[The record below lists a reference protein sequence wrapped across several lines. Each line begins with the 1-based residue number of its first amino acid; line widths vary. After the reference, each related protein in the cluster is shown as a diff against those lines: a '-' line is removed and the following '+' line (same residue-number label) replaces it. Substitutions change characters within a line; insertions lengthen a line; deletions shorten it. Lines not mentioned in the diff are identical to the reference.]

1 VKRSVRDESTW
12 VVTHFVH
19 GSNARNL
26 SVQLSLFST
35 SKNALSFLLC
45 LCLLFN
51 KIGDKGRT
59 GSAWKQGGMVGRGS
73 GGEQGEGVA
82 QTMYAHVNK
91 CIKNFFKKS
100 NLKSKIF

>member
-1 VKRSVRDESTW
+1 
-12 VVTHFVH
+12 
-19 GSNARNL
+19 
-26 SVQLSLFST
+26 
-35 SKNALSFLLC
+35 
-45 LCLLFN
+45 
-51 KIGDKGRT
+51 
-59 GSAWKQGGMVGRGS
+59 MVGRGS